1 MAYLPRFGYRHPN
14 IEGAMS
20 YIQNLRRFIG
30 HEQVITPGVR
40 AIIRDGEGRV
50 LMQRRGDFG
59 TWGLPAGG
67 MELGESVSTAL
78 AREVAEETGLHI
90 IRATPFGIYSDPSYA
105 VTYPNGDQI
114 QPFTL
119 AFLVDE
125 WSGEAVADGDETLQ
139 LTFFPLDALP
149 PDDRI
154 HPPHRK
160 PLRDFQRFIADGNF
174 IVD

>member
-1 MAYLPRFGYRHPN
+1 
-14 IEGAMS
+14 MS
-20 YIQNLRRFIG
+20 YIQNVRRFIG
-30 HEQVITPGVR
+30 HEPLITPGVR
-40 AIIRDGEGRV
+40 AIIRDSAGRL

-67 MELGESVSTAL
+67 MELGESVYAAL
-78 AREVAEETGLHI
+78 AREVAEETGLRV

-105 VTYPNGDQI
+105 VTYPNSDQI

-125 WSGEAVADGDETLQ
+125 WSGEPVADGDETLQ
-139 LTFFPLDALP
+139 LTFFPLDAPP
-149 PDDRI
+149 PDEQV

-160 PLRDFQRFIADGNF
+160 PLRDFQQFIADGNF

>member
-1 MAYLPRFGYRHPN
+1 
-14 IEGAMS
+14 MS
-20 YIQNLRRFIG
+20 YIQGLRRFIG
-30 HEQVITPGVR
+30 HERVITPGVR
-40 AIIRDGEGRV
+40 AIIRDSAGRL

-67 MELGESVSTAL
+67 IELDESVATAL
-78 AREVAEETGLHI
+78 TREVAEETGLQV

-125 WSGEAVADGDETLQ
+125 WSGELVADGDETLQ

-149 PDDRI
+149 PDEQI

-160 PLRDFQRFIADGNF
+160 TLLDFQRFIADGTF